1 MCNYFHSLFDSL
13 RLHNYNLK
21 SEVKGIK
28 ISVDRIV
35 SCDFNTL
42 IWWCSFS
49 QALSELVLIF
59 IASCLSFM
67 YLTEADDPLQKKKKK
82 LKLIFFFLSEQLEIY
97 MEILSKLDMHL
108 KWLVC
113 WALMVKTCGLVAK
126 MYVCCLSKW
135 IAVSFSLNHQCLLSL
150 VK

>member
-67 YLTEADDPLQKKKKK
+67 YLTEADPLQKKKKTEAD
-82 LKLIFFFLSEQLEIY
+82 FFFSFWAVGDLHGDLKQARYALEMAGVLSSDGQDLWTGG
-97 MEILSKLDMHL
+97 KN
-108 KWLVC
+108 V
-113 WALMVKTCGLVAK
+113 
-126 MYVCCLSKW
+126 
-135 IAVSFSLNHQCLLSL
+135 CLLSF
-150 VK
+150 KMDCC